1 MTSTADLEKEKSAE
15 EEGASASLG
24 AHEDLA
30 KPCLRSTMPHERLA
44 NLSLLWNER
53 DATETFNFNNVI
65 SECAEITAKK

>member
-24 AHEDLA
+24 AHEDLT

-44 NLSLLWNER
+44 NLSLL
-53 DATETFNFNNVI
+53 
-65 SECAEITAKK
+65 